1 MSEIEKVNGKREL
14 LQYQLPLDKPYALTV
29 MASNVCNLAC
39 GYCDCSIKGRKGN
52 KAFLD
57 LNDFKKVMDDIQF
70 SWGGVK
76 HMTLVGL
83 GEPLLHKNIAEFV
96 AYAKEKKAANSI
108 HIVSNGVFLTKSMS
122 DKLIDAELDVLKIS
136 VNGLSDQEYE
146 QYAGKR
152 IDFMQLVENIRYFY
166 MNKKKGMKVYVKIME
181 HMVNTEE
188 RRKKFYSLFEKI
200 SDVLNIEQLA
210 DVSFELNS
218 NDVGEISDT
227 IGVKGYEI
235 KRTDICSMPFYS
247 IILNAEGTFSAC
259 CIAGA
264 WKVPPS
270 LVMGNRE
277 DLISETWNNKRFNEF
292 RLKMLKHGVKGASL
306 ECSQCTG
313 YRSFLY
319 PEDIIDEERE
329 NISRKIEE
337 KYM

>member
-1 MSEIEKVNGKREL
+1 
-14 LQYQLPLDKPYALTV
+14 
-29 MASNVCNLAC
+29 
-39 GYCDCSIKGRKGN
+39 
-52 KAFLD
+52 
-57 LNDFKKVMDDIQF
+57 
-70 SWGGVK
+70 
-76 HMTLVGL
+76 MTLVGL
-83 GEPLLHKNIAEFV
+83 GEPLLHKNIAEF
-96 AYAKEKKAANSI
+96 ASYAKKKKAANSI

-122 DKLIDAELDVLKIS
+122 DKLIDAEVDVLKIS

-166 MNKKKGMKVYVKIME
+166 MNKKQGMKLYVKIME

-227 IGVKGYEI
+227 IGVKGYTI
-235 KRTDICSMPFYS
+235 KKTDICSMPFYS

-292 RLKMLKHGVKGASL
+292 RLKMLKYGVKGASL

-313 YRSFLY
+313 YCSFLY